1 MIVGLLAG
9 DLAQRLLAE
18 FWLSLPASC
27 AQASCNPARDTHHPG
42 LWIVDPDP
50 VQQPLQEGLHSLL
63 ADLLCIDRVGTSLLR
78 SLGAH
83 VMQAVQIEVLD
94 DLEELGRAVY

>member
-1 MIVGLLAG
+1 
-9 DLAQRLLAE
+9 
-18 FWLSLPASC
+18 
-27 AQASCNPARDTHHPG
+27 
-42 LWIVDPDP
+42 
-50 VQQPLQEGLHSLL
+50 LL

-94 DLEELGRAVY
+94 DLEELGRAVYRSPLRV